1 MCVHTCVHA
10 HVHVDVNVDVDVDV
24 DVGVCVRARAEL
36 VCARGQ
42 ILTSIAGLLEDL
54 ICHKALNPYPRNEK
68 RDLMRADVIA
78 RALGRDKGLRLR
90 QCAGV

>member
-1 MCVHTCVHA
+1 MCVHTCV

-54 ICHKALNPYPRNEK
+54 ICHKALNPYLQNENS
-68 RDLMRADVIA
+68 RPHA
-78 RALGRDKGLRLR
+78 
-90 QCAGV
+90 C